1 MSSPPAE
8 GDLQLEDLL
17 PDMMTCGSLDPGP
30 DPTWAEAWAVTDA
43 LIAEMARRCAEAG
56 VDFAV
61 LL

>member
-30 DPTWAEAWAVTDA
+30 DPTWDPDEFPPEMFLLGDA
-43 LIAEMARRCAEAG
+43 LDDDPA
-56 VDFAV
+56 
-61 LL
+61 